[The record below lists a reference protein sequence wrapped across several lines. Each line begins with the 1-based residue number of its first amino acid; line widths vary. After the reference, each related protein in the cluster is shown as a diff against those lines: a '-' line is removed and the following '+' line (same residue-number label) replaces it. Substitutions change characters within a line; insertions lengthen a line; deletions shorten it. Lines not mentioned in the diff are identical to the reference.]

1 MLKNPLMRGTAL
13 TTLLVALTLAAGA
26 DTAAAQTAVM
36 HVPARELSPLEQIN
50 MSGVPA
56 MTGVTLRTAATAR
69 ASAYNQAEQ
78 KQTERKS
85 GSAAAVYAGTHGTN
99 PPKLPS
105 WPTPDPGGLLKF
117 EDKGNLAQAWATTTT
132 SGIPY
137 VFATGYGQFR
147 AEATAAWSTTL
158 TVPSGPA
165 REVVARF
172 VLPPVRVNGDT
183 KGDNAEAFWRARM
196 RADFLVN
203 GYPAWSTEAMR
214 LTANPSAEPNDTI
227 VLQQFGA
234 FLNFPQNDED
244 TDPNNNSSTS
254 TTDPSAKRTVY
265 VTLGRHAGGTV
276 LDVSLSVRGTALT
289 MPPDSAGNRCKRGPD
304 PVTGV
309 ERWFCSNATVT
320 VRGESGDG
328 PLFYMLP

>member
-1 MLKNPLMRGTAL
+1 MLKIPSMRGTSWS
-13 TTLLVALTLAAGA
+13 TLFIALTLGTGAGIA
-26 DTAAAQTAVM
+26 DAQTAYFL
-36 HVPARELSPLEQIN
+36 VPAREMSVIDQGQL
-50 MSGVPA
+50 SGVPA

-69 ASAYNQAEQ
+69 VSAYNQTDQ
-78 KQTERKS
+78 KQTERDS
-85 GSAAAVYAGTHGTN
+85 GGAAAVYAGTHGTN
-99 PPKLPS
+99 PLKLPA
-105 WPTPDPGGLLKF
+105 WPTDSGALLNF
-117 EDKGNLAQAWATTTT
+117 MDKGNLAQAWATTTVT
-132 SGIPY
+132 GLPY
-137 VFATGYGQFR
+137 LFVTGYGAFR

-158 TVPSGPA
+158 TVPSGPS
-165 REVVARF
+165 REVVVRF

-183 KGDNAEAFWRARM
+183 KDKAEANWRARM

-214 LTANPSAEPNDTI
+214 FTTNAAAEPNDVI

-234 FLNFPQNDED
+234 WLTFPQNDED
-244 TDPNNNSSTS
+244 TNPDNNTSNGSTEGAS
-254 TTDPSAKRTVY
+254 TKRVVY

-276 LDVSLSVRGTALT
+276 LELSMSVRGTAFT
-289 MPPDSAGNRCKRGPD
+289 APGDNRCWFGPD
-304 PVTGV
+304 ANNL